1 MGLSN
6 DLISKFVKVTKDS
19 TKKKKESTAYG
30 TTVVYNGLTY
40 VRIDGSELLTPV
52 STTTEIKNGERV
64 TVTIKNHE
72 ATVSGNISSPSASG
86 NTVEAIRNDVTKVGI
101 LVADKVSA
109 EELSVQV
116 GRIDSLTADNVKI
129 NEKLT
134 ANEGYISELQADN
147 VAINGKLKAAE
158 ADITKLQTEKIDAS
172 VVEANYAT
180 IGNLEATNVKVYNLE
195 STYATFEQTTTKKLE
210 AVDATIQNLDA
221 TYANVDFSNIGK
233 AAMEFFYSNS
243 GLIKDVTVGDQT
255 ITGELVGVTI
265 KGDLIEGNTIVADKL
280 VIQGS
285 DGLYY
290 KLNTD
295 GMKTEAEQTDY
306 NSLNG
311 QVIRAKSVTAEKIA
325 VEDLVAFGATIGG
338 FRIGDTSI
346 YSGVKESVNNTTR
359 GIYMDNQGQIAFG
372 DAKNFIKYYKDQNG
386 NYRLEVSADSMVFGT
401 SGTNVETAISNAQAA
416 AEAAIIS
423 SIEQFYQSNSPTE
436 LIGGTDW
443 SLVEPVWVD
452 GKYIWR
458 RTKNTYG
465 DGHVEYSPSEAGV
478 CITGNTGAKGDS
490 GEDSVLLYLESSNGN
505 AFKNNGISTVISA
518 VIYTG
523 SYRITD
529 IDTLRSVFG
538 NGAYLQWKWQRLDD
552 ASFGIISSDDP
563 RFGNDGFSFTLTP
576 EDVNTKVT
584 FLCELII

>member
-6 DLISKFVKVTKDS
+6 DLISQFVKVTKDN
-19 TKKKKESTAYG
+19 TKKKKESSAYG

-64 TVTIKNHE
+64 IVTIKNHE

-101 LVADKVSA
+101 LVADKVSTD
-109 EELSVQV
+109 ELSAQV
-116 GRIDSLTADNVKI
+116 ARIDKLTADNVKI

-147 VAINGKLKAAE
+147 VTIDGKLEAAE

-180 IGNLEATNVKVYNLE
+180 IGNLKATNAQVYNLE
-195 STYATFEQTTTKKLE
+195 STYASFEQTTTKKLE

-386 NYRLEVSADSMVFGT
+386 NYKLEVAADSIVFGS
-401 SGTNVETAISNAQAA
+401 SGTNIETAISNAQAA

-436 LIGGTDW
+436 LIGGTGW
-443 SLVEPVWVD
+443 SLVEPVWVE

-465 DGHVEYSPSEAGV
+465 DGHVEYSPSETGV